1 MHAQGKSPLSSRSGP
16 GRDERWFEELFRR
29 HHAAVHAY
37 VVRRVP
43 GDGEDLVADVFTIAW
58 RKREQ
63 VPEAP
68 LPWLYGVAARE
79 VLHAFRSTSRQE
91 SLVLRFA
98 AGEDVTA
105 PDVSEETAARVSA
118 PGPVTRA
125 LSKLA
130 APDAEILRLWAWEQL
145 EPTEIAAV
153 LGVSSV
159 AARVRLHRARKR
171 LEAVL
176 SRQTQRTTGPATPS
190 AMSTPLP
197 RLATSELSHD

>member
-1 MHAQGKSPLSSRSGP
+1 MHTQGKGPFSARSSPA
-16 GRDERWFEELFRR
+16 RDERWFEELFRR
-29 HHAAVHAY
+29 HHPAVHAY
-37 VVRRVP
+37 IVRRVT
-43 GDGEDLVADVFTIAW
+43 GDGEDLVAEVFTIAW

-63 VPEAP
+63 VPDSP
-68 LPWLYGVAARE
+68 LPWLYSVAARE
-79 VLHAFRSTSRQE
+79 VLHAHRSASRRE

-105 PDVSEETAARVSA
+105 PDPSEDMAARVSA
-118 PGPVTRA
+118 QGPVTRA
-125 LSKLA
+125 LSRLA
-130 APDAEILRLWAWEQL
+130 ASDAEILRLWAWEQL

-176 SRQTQRTTGPATPS
+176 TRQAHSRTGPTTSRTLPTPS
-190 AMSTPLP
+190 P